1 MRRSWYRLL
10 MLAVLMVAM
19 AAACGDSGSSGG
31 SDTPGDDTEDIA
43 QADAPGVDLVAEI
56 GEEDGDA
63 GAASDLSTT
72 CAPDST
78 EPCDDGDP
86 CTEAACDGAGTCAV
100 VTVLCVDLRG
110 DVNRSGTVDLD
121 DPTEDEGEETWDAT
135 HGAIFLANIDDD
147 DEACPKSGTDEAL
160 DDCNDAKDQIIN
172 GADDLADLARLKT
185 VPWPGAPDD
194 AVATLT
200 VSIPA
205 VPYVRVFRKVGEE
218 FVFHSTAT
226 QLTAEDIRAGV
237 EFAIEGTDF
246 VRDDTVWDG
255 YADMIWSVE
264 GAGFPGAI
272 DVVRY
277 RLSPILFHYQTQPAT
292 TLYVTLLNGHDSVVF
307 RNDLKAAMTDVGM
320 HAPLYE
326 IDGYWDQWTQDFFE
340 TAWMAMPAVD
350 GPHVIH
356 VNFRSANFTG
366 GTLRSAGRVVY
377 THLRGKDVAGATVYD
392 PDHDNGMD
400 SLNSYGNLETVPPYE
415 LDGVNYP
422 NGRVFRGSVHNYYPD
437 KAFTR
442 MIESQQVQP
451 ILTVDTA
458 WLLVG
463 HVDETI
469 AYVTAPDLP
478 RGWTVAI
485 NNASLAW
492 ARFQE
497 LEDAGLGDT
506 HLFEG
511 KEWDPGVSA
520 ETTVSAVLADADIA
534 SANQWA
540 ITEVEGQLA
549 TIKEAIG
556 LTDEE
561 LVQVPFLHHDMYGYS
576 VAFQPGFVNGIHMDE
591 TNYAPPKG
599 HGPKVDGAD
608 IFQDW
613 AAENF
618 AAVGITLH
626 FLEDWD
632 LYHAL
637 LGEVHCGSNATRVIP
652 VQTWWGTSL

>member
-10 MLAVLMVAM
+10 LLAVLTVAM
-19 AAACGDSGSSGG
+19 AAACGGNGG
-31 SDTPGDDTEDIA
+31 GETPGEDTTEDTEDTA
-43 QADAPGVDLVAEI
+43 EADAPTA
-56 GEEDGDA
+56 
-63 GAASDLSTT
+63 
-72 CAPDST
+72 CAPGST

-110 DVNRSGTVDLD
+110 DVNRDGTVDLD
-121 DPTEDEGEETWDAT
+121 DPTDDEGEETWDAE

-147 DEACPKSGTDEAL
+147 EDACPGSGSDEAL
-160 DDCNDAKDQIIN
+160 AECNDAKDQIIN
-172 GADDLADLARLKT
+172 GAEDLADLARLKT
-185 VPWPGAPDD
+185 IPWLGAPDD

-218 FVFHSTAT
+218 FVFHSTQT
-226 QLTAEDIRAGV
+226 QLTAEEIRAGV

-255 YADMIWSVE
+255 YADLIWTVD
-264 GAGFPGAI
+264 GAGFPAAM

-292 TLYVTLLNGHDSVVF
+292 TLYVTKLGGDDSLAF
-307 RNDLKAAMTDVGM
+307 RTDLKDAMGAVGM
-320 HAPLYE
+320 HNPLYE
-326 IDGYWDQWTQDFFE
+326 IEGYGDQWTQDFFE

-366 GTLRSAGRVVY
+366 SLRHAGRVVY
-377 THLRGKDVAGATVYD
+377 THFRGKDIAGATVYD
-392 PDHDNGMD
+392 PNHSNSMD
-400 SLNSYGNLETVPPYE
+400 SLNSYGNLETTPPYE
-415 LDGVNYP
+415 LDGVSYP
-422 NGRVFRGSVHNYYPD
+422 NGRVFRGSVPSFYPD
-437 KAFTR
+437 QAFAR
-442 MIESQQVQP
+442 MLESQQVQP

-469 AYVTAPDLP
+469 AYVAAPDLP

-492 ARFQE
+492 AKFQE
-497 LEDAGLGDT
+497 LEDAGLGGT
-506 HLFEG
+506 RLFEG
-511 KEWDPGVSA
+511 KEWDPGVTA
-520 ETTVSAVLADADIA
+520 ETTVSAVLADADLAA
-534 SANQWA
+534 SNQWA
-540 ITEVEGQLA
+540 VTEVEGQLVTLKA
-549 TIKEAIG
+549 AIG

-576 VAFQPGFVNGIHMDE
+576 VAFQPGFVNGIHIDE
-591 TNYAPPKG
+591 SNYAPPKG
-599 HGPKVDGAD
+599 HGPKVDGAYV
-608 IFQDW
+608 FQDW
-613 AAENF
+613 AVENF
-618 AAVGITLH
+618 AAVGISLH

-652 VQTWWGTSL
+652 DQTWWGTSL